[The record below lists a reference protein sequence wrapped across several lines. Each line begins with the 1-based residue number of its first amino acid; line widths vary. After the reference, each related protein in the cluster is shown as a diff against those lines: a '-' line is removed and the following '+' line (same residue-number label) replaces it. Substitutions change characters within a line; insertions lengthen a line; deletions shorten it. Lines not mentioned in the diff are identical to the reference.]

1 MAKSFTMA
9 QLKQLMDIHE
19 NTIINIFTNRIEN
32 LESKIISVQ
41 EKNNKLKSEV
51 KALQDSIEFQNETYK
66 NMKKDMKEEKQTLE
80 TDSRNNEELQ
90 KLIQK
95 NTIMKEKLQN

>member
-19 NTIINIFTNRIEN
+19 NTVINIFTNRIEN
-32 LESKIISVQ
+32 LESKIISVP